1 MRALLE
7 TFTYPETAWT
17 QCSAD
22 TVFSPVT
29 ETTDIQDLTLKY
41 WPSSKAKYL
50 PPFFPHWGVF
60 RLHWST
66 VTLRPE
72 DHTATSSPVTEDWKT
87 AVCCLL
93 VTGKRYG
100 AISQT
105 ISEDASNDPIFQKIT
120 MQSSNLLGDQASFRR
135 VKIVSWYNGEQQL
148 LLEKKAA
155 DHTWSFNF

>member
-1 MRALLE
+1 M
-7 TFTYPETAWT
+7 
-17 QCSAD
+17 
-22 TVFSPVT
+22 
-29 ETTDIQDLTLKY
+29 
-41 WPSSKAKYL
+41 
-50 PPFFPHWGVF
+50 
-60 RLHWST
+60 
-66 VTLRPE
+66 
-72 DHTATSSPVTEDWKT
+72 
-87 AVCCLL
+87 CCLL

-155 DHTWSFNF
+155 DHT